1 MATKKNILVLRTC
14 SASMISS
21 NNFKWPGE
29 GAVVCPDW
37 EPTDACGHGLH
48 GLPWGVGDGNLLDWS
63 NGAWWLV
70 VSVSSRNLRM
80 GKGELKDKCKFSRGV
95 VEFCGDRIGAVAYLA
110 AHDPQ
115 HVTRRCVGA
124 VVTAGDSGTATAG
137 NGGTATAG
145 WGGTA
150 TAGDRGTA

>member
-37 EPTDACGHGLH
+37 EPTDQCGHGLH

-63 NGAWWLV
+63 NGARWLV
-70 VSVSSRNLRM
+70 VSVSASHLRM
-80 GKGELKDKCKFSRGV
+80 GVGDLTDKCKFSRGIV
-95 VEFCGDRIGAVAYLA
+95 MFCGDRIGAVAYGRARSA
-110 AHDPQ
+110 ARYSPM
-115 HVTRRCVGA
+115 C
-124 VVTAGDSGTATAG
+124 
-137 NGGTATAG
+137 
-145 WGGTA
+145 W
-150 TAGDRGTA
+150 